1 MSQCPFANF
10 PNLIDPETYVN
21 GMPYE
26 TLRAIRESG
35 PVHWMDGSYEGV
47 PYWLVTGRDEID
59 FVSKNPKIF
68 SSEARTALSEEWDEE
83 LLPLQRQMI
92 INMDPPRQLKYR
104 KIVRAAFTRDF
115 LGGAYD
121 RALRALDLA
130 LGATEAALPDFFAA
144 PTMVAQPVDAPSP
157 DSPRR
162 VLIVGGGPENDRIR
176 RALEVR

>member
-104 KIVRAAFTRDF
+104 KIVRAAFTP
-115 LGGAYD
+115 
-121 RALRALDLA
+121 
-130 LGATEAALPDFFAA
+130 AA
-144 PTMVAQPVDAPSP
+144 
-157 DSPRR
+157 
-162 VLIVGGGPENDRIR
+162 VGSYEERFRQHAKNIS
-176 RALEVR
+176 LF